1 MQIPIIPHRGQKKPW
16 NSIPRINWAHPLAGG
31 LISYGY
37 DAGSGPIDLV
47 TGGQRTITNSTSP
60 PFGGV
65 KTSPY
70 GTGLTSIQTASVT
83 LGLYTLPG
91 NASIESFVVSAP
103 YSFAC
108 GLMLQATPPLVLCK
122 LFSTSN
128 SPTTSTPVFLGCSN
142 ATATDYA
149 AQFSDVTAIQNS
161 AAGAIKLNTFQTILG
176 VALTSSTVALY
187 VDGALAKS
195 ASGLNTV
202 AAATT
207 GVIPAFHG
215 RRNLSGQTLQTGFI
229 YYGALWKGR
238 ALTASEARLLHDNP
252 YCFLIYPE
260 DEMFAENVGLTT
272 TGIFPLGPS
281 WEPQPLQTK
290 IVTYG

>member
-37 DAGSGPIDLV
+37 DAGCGYIDLV
-47 TGGQRTITNSTSP
+47 TGGQRSINNTTSP

-65 KTSPY
+65 KSSRY

-108 GLMLQATPPLVLCK
+108 GVMLQVTPPLVLCK

-176 VALTSSTVALY
+176 VALTSSTVAR
-187 VDGALAKS
+187 K
-195 ASGLNTV
+195 
-202 AAATT
+202 
-207 GVIPAFHG
+207 
-215 RRNLSGQTLQTGFI
+215 
-229 YYGALWKGR
+229 
-238 ALTASEARLLHDNP
+238 LHDDP

-260 DEMFAENVGLTT
+260 DEMFAENVAVTT
-272 TGIFPLGPS
+272 SAIFPLATS
-281 WEPQPLQTK
+281 WESQPISTK
-290 IVTYG
+290 VVTYG